1 MATTIEKTGKTIE
14 DALRAALT
22 ELGVDE
28 SAVEYEVLEKPS
40 KRLFGL
46 LTGPARIRV
55 TVKEAPKVVEPPKVE
70 AEIEPKVEP
79 KVEEPTVE
87 QSIEPTVEDA
97 KVEEPTPSVEPEPSV
112 EPTVDDQTVEPIDEK
127 AIEAATIERAKAF
140 LSDILN
146 RMKLKVE
153 LEGREAEEGYVLS
166 ITGSNLGILIGKHGQ
181 TLDAL
186 QFIVNLAANG
196 QQNQRVHFVIDV
208 EGYRQKRTE
217 SLKKIA
223 KTFADR
229 VIRTRKEVRLEPMS
243 RYERKVIHLAL
254 QNNAKVTTHSAGNEP
269 YRYVI
274 ISPTKAGS

>member
-22 ELGVDE
+22 ELGVEE

-40 KRLFGL
+40 KRLLGL
-46 LTGPARIRV
+46 LTSPAKIRV
-55 TVKEAPKVVEPPKVE
+55 TLKEAPKVVEPPKVKP
-70 AEIEPKVEP
+70 EIEEP
-79 KVEEPTVE
+79 KIEEPTVE
-87 QSIEPTVEDA
+87 QTIEPTVEDA

-254 QNNAKVTTHSAGNEP
+254 QNNARVTTHSAGNEP